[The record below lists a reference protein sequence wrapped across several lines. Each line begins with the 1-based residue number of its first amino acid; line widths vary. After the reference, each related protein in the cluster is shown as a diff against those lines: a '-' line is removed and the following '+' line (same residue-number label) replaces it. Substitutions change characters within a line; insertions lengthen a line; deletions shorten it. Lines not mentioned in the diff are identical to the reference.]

1 MLSET
6 EENARLIHYFR
17 GNVLFFPGK
26 DCLNQAGGCVYHGVP
41 TSGGSLVILSLE
53 NTTWC
58 LLFKALECHISFQ
71 PRFWPH
77 PRNSVRRLTMEITA
91 ENCII

>member
-1 MLSET
+1 MLSEA
-6 EENARLIHYFR
+6 EENAKLIHYFR

-26 DCLNQAGGCVYHGVP
+26 DCLNQAGGCVCHGVP
-41 TSGGSLVILSLE
+41 ASGGSLVILSLE

-58 LLFKALECHISFQ
+58 LLFEALECHISFQ

-77 PRNSVRRLTMEITA
+77 PRNSVRRA
-91 ENCII
+91 DNGNYS